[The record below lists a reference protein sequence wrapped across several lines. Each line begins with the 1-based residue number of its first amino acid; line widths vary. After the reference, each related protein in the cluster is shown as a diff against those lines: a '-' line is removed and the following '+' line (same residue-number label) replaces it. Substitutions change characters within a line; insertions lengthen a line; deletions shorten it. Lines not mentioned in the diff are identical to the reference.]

1 MEIKVMEKTER
12 RGRPAEA
19 PAVVL
24 DKFERTFFEFANEQY
39 QKEGYKTTWFYDKAK
54 SQNGPYKVEVTYP
67 KGYKHEKVK
76 AEKGKAYNGQ
86 PVVMVFKTSERSN
99 AKTKMK
105 VWNNENIDYIISAP
119 TLPGVPDNAII
130 LDVAVGES
138 YIDSFK
144 LKYSL

>member
-1 MEIKVMEKTER
+1 MEKTEH
-12 RGRPAEA
+12 RGRPKET

-24 DKFERTFFEFANEQY
+24 DKWTREFYEVPT
-39 QKEGYKTTWFYDKAK
+39 KPELGWKSVWHYDKSKNAT
-54 SQNGPYKVEVTYP
+54 GPHKTEITYP
-67 KGYKHEKVK
+67 KGYKHDKVK
-76 AEKGKAYNGQ
+76 ADKGKAYNGQ

-130 LDVAVGES
+130 LECGVGES
-138 YIDSFK
+138 FIDIWK

>member
-19 PAVVL
+19 PAVIL
-24 DKFERTFFEFANEQY
+24 DKFERTFYEVPTKPELGWKMTWHYDIN
-39 QKEGYKTTWFYDKAK
+39 KTA
-54 SQNGPYKVEVTYP
+54 NGPYKTEVTYP
-67 KGYKHEKVK
+67 KGHKHDKVK
-76 AEKGKAYNGQ
+76 AEKGKAYNNQ

-99 AKTKMK
+99 AKFKMK

-130 LDVAVGES
+130 LELAVGEGF
-138 YIDSFK
+138 INLFNQ
-144 LKYSL
+144 KYFL